1 MRHFFIQARHIF
13 ERFLIKKRGPA
24 AHVVRVMATMHGIGE
39 AAGIAAAE
47 AVRRGTDVTA
57 IPGEWVRSQIGYMAA
72 GPDHGPLWDRPD
84 PVFDHTP
91 AGVS

>member
-1 MRHFFIQARHIF
+1 M
-13 ERFLIKKRGPA
+13 
-24 AHVVRVMATMHGIGE
+24 
-39 AAGIAAAE
+39 AAAE